1 MIDLSLLGASVLL
14 VLPVHVYTWDV
25 KIRGTSALVLAP
37 QLKSREKSWII
48 YI

>member
-1 MIDLSLLGASVLL
+1 MIDLSLLGHQYYWC
-14 VLPVHVYTWDV
+14 LPVHVCTWDV